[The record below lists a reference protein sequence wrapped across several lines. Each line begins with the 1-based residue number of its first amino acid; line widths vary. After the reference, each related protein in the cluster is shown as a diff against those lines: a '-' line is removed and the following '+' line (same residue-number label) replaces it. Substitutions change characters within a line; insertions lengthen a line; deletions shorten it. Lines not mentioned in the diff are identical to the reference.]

1 MINKQRL
8 QEIDDYVDSVKPDDY
23 INTII
28 NKYDLK
34 DYKYID
40 SVEAFSLLR
49 LRGTIKYV
57 NKYDQKLRYGGLVV
71 KIYKRETNQQWY
83 CIIIK
88 ENKKY
93 YVSYNSNYIFYME
106 SKHDALL
113 DWANCFI
120 SDYDKGLYE
129 TQ

>member
-1 MINKQRL
+1 MKNSRSK
-8 QEIDDYVDSVKPDDY
+8 EIDEYVDSVKPDDY

-28 NKYDLK
+28 NKYELQ

-49 LRGTIKYV
+49 LRGAIKYV

-71 KIYKRETNQQWY
+71 KIYKREQNQQWY
-83 CIIIK
+83 CIILK

-106 SKHDALL
+106 SKQDALL
-113 DWANCFI
+113 DWASCFI

>member
-1 MINKQRL
+1 MINNSRL
-8 QEIDDYVDSVKPDDY
+8 KEIDEYVDHVKPDDY
-23 INTII
+23 INSII
-28 NKYDLK
+28 NKYNLK
-34 DYKYID
+34 EYKYID
-40 SVEAFSLLR
+40 TVEEFSLLK

-57 NKYDQKLRYGGLVV
+57 NKYDQKLRHGGLVV
-71 KIYKRETNQQWY
+71 KIYKREQNQKWY

-93 YVSYNSNYIFYME
+93 YISYNSNYIFYME
-106 SKHDALL
+106 SKQEALL

>member
-1 MINKQRL
+1 MTNKRL
-8 QEIDDYVDSVKPDDY
+8 KEIDDYVDSVKPDDY

-28 NKYDLK
+28 NKYELQ

-49 LRGTIKYV
+49 LRGAIKYV

-71 KIYKRETNQQWY
+71 KIYKREQNQQWY

-106 SKHDALL
+106 SKQDALL
-113 DWANCFI
+113 DWASCFI
-120 SDYDKGLYE
+120 SDYDKGLYA

>member
-1 MINKQRL
+1 MTNKRL
-8 QEIDDYVDSVKPDDY
+8 KEIDEYVDSVKPDDY

-28 NKYDLK
+28 NKYELQ

-71 KIYKRETNQQWY
+71 KIYKREQNQQWY

-106 SKHDALL
+106 SKQDALL
-113 DWANCFI
+113 DWASCFI

>member
-1 MINKQRL
+1 MINNSRL
-8 QEIDDYVDSVKPDDY
+8 KEIDEYVDRVKPDDY
-23 INTII
+23 INSII
-28 NKYDLK
+28 NKYNLK
-34 DYKYID
+34 EYKYID
-40 SVEAFSLLR
+40 TVGAFSLLK

-57 NKYDQKLRYGGLVV
+57 NKYDQKLRHGGLVV
-71 KIYKRETNQQWY
+71 KIYKRETNQKWY

-93 YVSYNSNYIFYME
+93 YISYNSNYIFYME
-106 SKHDALL
+106 SKQDALL

-129 TQ
+129 T

>member
-1 MINKQRL
+1 MTNKRL
-8 QEIDDYVDSVKPDDY
+8 KEIDDYVDSVKPDDY

-40 SVEAFSLLR
+40 SVGAFSLLR

-71 KIYKRETNQQWY
+71 KIYKREQNQQWY

-106 SKHDALL
+106 SKQDALL

-120 SDYDKGLYE
+120 SDVDKGLYE

>member
-1 MINKQRL
+1 MINKRSK
-8 QEIDDYVDSVKPDDY
+8 EIDDYVDSVKPDDY

-57 NKYDQKLRYGGLVV
+57 NKYDQKLKYGGLVV
-71 KIYKRETNQQWY
+71 KIYKREQNQHWY
-83 CIIIK
+83 CIILK
-88 ENKKY
+88 ENKK
-93 YVSYNSNYIFYME
+93 
-106 SKHDALL
+106 
-113 DWANCFI
+113 
-120 SDYDKGLYE
+120 
-129 TQ
+129 